1 MYIITPT
8 HKIMFLVIIAQQKAC
23 GKKRKSVVPSGRVL
37 RNNGSVPDFS
47 KKLCT
52 GHDIF
57 N

>member
-37 RNNGSVPDFS
+37 RNNGSVLDFS